1 MVEART
7 PNEALATEEQK
18 EDQCRHMK
26 EKYFLSGRNDLERN
40 PHKCH
45 TSTLQTPNG
54 KETAQNIPREEL
66 TYLIMSLL
74 QAWKKPLS
82 QFHQNIENYQEI
94 SETGQSKA
102 QEISSMMREL
112 EKGVEKV
119 TAKMQSM
126 GIINNL
132 LHGRTSSSDSA
143 GLPSTNDSA
152 MNDYELLLCFRRD
165 TNKVQSYLNILKCR
179 AKDLAGATV
188 SSVAKYEH
196 FNLPTKSEF

>member
-1 MVEART
+1 MFNVVSWNGHGLGH
-7 PNEALATEEQK
+7 PFKKQK
-18 EDQCRHMK
+18 EK
-26 EKYFLSGRNDLERN
+26 NFLSGRNDLERN
-40 PHKCH
+40 PQRCH

-66 TYLIMSLL
+66 TYLIASLL

-82 QFHQNIENYQEI
+82 QFHQNIENYHEI

-126 GIINNL
+126 GIISNSLN
-132 LHGRTSSSDSA
+132 GMTSSPDSV
-143 GLPSTNDSA
+143 GLSHTNNSPL
-152 MNDYELLLCFRRD
+152 NDYELLHCFRRD

-179 AKDLAGATV
+179 V
-188 SSVAKYEH
+188 EPE
-196 FNLPTKSEF
+196 NIC

>member
-1 MVEART
+1 MAEAGS
-7 PNEALATEEQK
+7 PNEARAPEEQK
-18 EDQCRHMK
+18 QDLCRHMK
-26 EKYFLSGRNDLERN
+26 EKNFLSGRNDLERN
-40 PHKCH
+40 PQRCH

-66 TYLIMSLL
+66 TYLIASLL

-82 QFHQNIENYQEI
+82 QFHQNIENYHEI

-126 GIINNL
+126 GIISNSLN
-132 LHGRTSSSDSA
+132 GMTSSPDSV
-143 GLPSTNDSA
+143 GLSHTNNSPL
-152 MNDYELLLCFRRD
+152 NDYELLHCFRRD

-179 AKDLAGATV
+179 V
-188 SSVAKYEH
+188 EPE
-196 FNLPTKSEF
+196 NIC